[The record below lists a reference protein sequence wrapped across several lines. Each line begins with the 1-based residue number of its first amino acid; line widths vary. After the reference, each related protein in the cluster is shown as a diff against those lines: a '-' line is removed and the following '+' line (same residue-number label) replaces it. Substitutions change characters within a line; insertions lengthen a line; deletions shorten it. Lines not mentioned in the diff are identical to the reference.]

1 MIVSYSGLRRVSVEH
16 GHPVQRLLHSAD
28 ARLVATAHVVA
39 SRARA
44 VPRGVRAELTLDHL
58 RAQWPQIADVALA
71 FMILGGVIAV
81 PAACAFALL
90 TGLMPASAP
99 LRMATPQLFG
109 LAVLWFVGAIIGA
122 HFQPRRAS

>member
-1 MIVSYSGLRRVSVEH
+1 MSTEH
-16 GHPVQRLLHSAD
+16 GHPVQRLLQSAD
-28 ARLVATAHVVA
+28 ARLLATAHTLA
-39 SRARA
+39 ALA
-44 VPRGVRAELTLDHL
+44 LAAPRGMRAELDREHL
-58 RAQWPQIADVALA
+58 RALWPRVADGALA

-90 TGLMPASAP
+90 TGLLPASAP

-109 LAVLWFVGAIIGA
+109 LAVLWFLGAIIGA